1 MTGKLS
7 EAGVPALPPWVRLH
21 FDPVRGRHVLLA
33 PERVLFPCPIAVTV
47 LQRLG
52 EGRRLGALIDELTT
66 EFAAPREVI
75 ARDVRAM
82 MEDLLARN
90 FLILRRPETVDG

>member
-1 MTGKLS
+1 MNPTPREESIL
-7 EAGVPALPPWVRLH
+7 ALPPWVRLH
-21 FDPVRGRHVLLA
+21 FDPVRDRHVLLA

-52 EGRRLGALIDELTT
+52 EGRRLGALLDELAT

-75 ARDVRAM
+75 ARDVLAM
-82 MEDLLARN
+82 IEDLLARN
-90 FLILRRPETVDG
+90 FLTLRLPETADG

>member
-1 MTGKLS
+1 MSPALS
-7 EAGVPALPPWVRLH
+7 EDGILALPPWVRLH

-47 LQRLG
+47 LERLG
-52 EGRRLGALIDELTT
+52 EGRRFGDLVEALAAAFD
-66 EFAAPREVI
+66 APREVV

-82 MEDLLARN
+82 MEDLLAQD
-90 FLILRRPETVDG
+90 FLTLRPSETVDG